1 MSMMIRTIKYLQTC
15 GLFSPE
21 VLMFI
26 ICQGPEA
33 ANLVTQSVRPQP
45 LTGGVR
51 KAGLNKP
58 GLQPELPPA
67 STNQGGWTV
76 GFHLL
81 SHSSG
86 GTSLSRG
93 DT

>member
-1 MSMMIRTIKYLQTC
+1 MMIRTIKYLQTC

-33 ANLVTQSVRPQP
+33 GSLVTRSVRPQP
-45 LTGGVR
+45 LPCGVR
-51 KAGLNKP
+51 KVGLNKP
-58 GLQPELPPA
+58 GLQSELPPA
-67 STNQGGWTV
+67 GTNQRGWTV

-81 SHSSG
+81 
-86 GTSLSRG
+86 LSFFWG
-93 DT
+93 VQFEQG